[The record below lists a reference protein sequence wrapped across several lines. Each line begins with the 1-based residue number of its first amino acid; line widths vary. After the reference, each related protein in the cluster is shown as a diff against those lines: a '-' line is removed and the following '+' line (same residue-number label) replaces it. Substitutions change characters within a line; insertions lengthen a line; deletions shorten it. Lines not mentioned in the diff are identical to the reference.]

1 MLLSTEKEAEITI
14 TVGSW
19 QFSQNG
25 TGVIVKRAHNHSVL
39 CSLAFFSIY
48 RNLCGTVAGSS
59 LGTNLSLTLP
69 VSLFSCHHLVVTATS
84 SSWSSATPA
93 GSSSRMW
100 RDCHAK
106 SYADYSAALT
116 ISFLATL
123 VSVALNTLLSSR
135 RRSLAKRLAWS
146 TASPVAVA
154 LPSISAKQ
162 GVL

>member
-1 MLLSTEKEAEITI
+1 
-14 TVGSW
+14 
-19 QFSQNG
+19 
-25 TGVIVKRAHNHSVL
+25 
-39 CSLAFFSIY
+39 
-48 RNLCGTVAGSS
+48 
-59 LGTNLSLTLP
+59 
-69 VSLFSCHHLVVTATS
+69 
-84 SSWSSATPA
+84 
-93 GSSSRMW
+93 MW
-100 RDCHAK
+100 TDCHAK